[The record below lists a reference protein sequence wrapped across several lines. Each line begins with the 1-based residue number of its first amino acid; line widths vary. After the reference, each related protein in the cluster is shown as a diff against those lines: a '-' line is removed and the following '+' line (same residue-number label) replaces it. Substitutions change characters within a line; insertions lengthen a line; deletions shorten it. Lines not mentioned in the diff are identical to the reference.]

1 MNSEIASAAA
11 WTPEDRRF
19 MVTNAALN
27 KLAAELA
34 AARRAHPVLAVLVD
48 GEISSVA
55 AVQARSRIRL
65 REMDKAILRAVTALH
80 AGQVFV

>member
-1 MNSEIASAAA
+1 MNSDIASAVA

-27 KLAAELA
+27 KFAEDLAT
-34 AARRAHPVLAVLVD
+34 ARAQNPVLAVLVD

-55 AVQARSRIRL
+55 SVQARSRVRL
-65 REMDKAILRAVTALH
+65 REMNKAVIRVVTALH
-80 AGQVFV
+80 AGGVFV